1 MKNFKN
7 PKLNQPAIDMQ
18 LSIDQSF
25 EAMEPYLDI
34 LESENGILAKIM
46 VSSLASANLMGIA
59 NAEDLEAG
67 IQKAS
72 SITGIPTEIF
82 QLHAK
87 STKAVFEGFIRGG
100 EYD

>member
-7 PKLNQPAIDMQ
+7 PKLNQAAIDMQ

-46 VSSLASANLMGIA
+46 VSSIASANLMGIA
-59 NAEDLEAG
+59 NADDLQVA

-72 SITGIPTEIF
+72 SITGIPTENF
-82 QLHAK
+82 QLYAK
-87 STKAVFEGFIRGG
+87 ANNAMIEAFMQDGRI
-100 EYD
+100 

>member
-7 PKLNQPAIDMQ
+7 PNFNEANSDIQ

-34 LESENGILAKIM
+34 LESENGILAKVM
-46 VSSLASANLMGIA
+46 VSRLASANLMGIA
-59 NAEDLEAG
+59 NTEDLEVA

-72 SITGIPTEIF
+72 SITGIPTENF
-82 QLHAK
+82 KLYAK
-87 STKAVFEGFIRGG
+87 SIIAINEGFIRGRG
-100 EYD
+100 I